1 MGEVP
6 RRQHR
11 HESDSKGIRRGAI
24 QVQGPD
30 AASHLLKD
38 PTPLLIFK
46 MAAALAQADTEHRTD
61 CQAKLSSAGEKALK
75 RMGLLKKARL
85 IDWE

>member
-1 MGEVP
+1 MKETQKGFVAAL
-6 RRQHR
+6 
-11 HESDSKGIRRGAI
+11 SKC
-24 QVQGPD
+24 
-30 AASHLLKD
+30 KD
-38 PTPLLIFK
+38 PTPFLIFK